1 VSHQEFDRIV
11 DRFTG
16 CVLAVFAAYMGTH
29 LVLAY
34 LAGNFS

>member
-1 VSHQEFDRIV
+1 MSNQEFDRRV

-16 CVLAVFAAYMGTH
+16 FVLAVFAIYMGTH

-34 LAGNFS
+34 LAGNLW